1 MFFRCATF
9 VGVNMRVV
17 AAKNRMI
24 WAIQSLQAE
33 DVGTGS
39 VEGEEDID
47 IGTEV
52 LLEFLDGGAS
62 VRVITVG
69 DHMSLVRTGYRFENF
84 GMNAG
89 IIVAG
94 EASGGLSKDL
104 LHTRTMYQSGSTAA
118 GGLALSF
125 VLASKIRNA
134 LPSVH
139 PCAEIGSASHLYTAP
154 ALLR

>member
-104 LHTRTMYQSGSTAA
+104 LHTGTMYQSGSTAA
-118 GGLALSF
+118 GGLALTF
-125 VLASKIRNA
+125 IWTRKIRNA
-134 LPSVH
+134 LLPAH
-139 PCAEIGSASHLYTAP
+139 PCSEIGDGPDLCP
-154 ALLR
+154 DPR